1 MTEGSTTKT
10 IVNLYRG
17 AIIQVFNGY
26 MEEFQNI
33 SQRMIEN
40 GVFDD
45 SELDQFN
52 KEVAVP
58 IIDEISLHLSS
69 SISDI
74 KVNLAII
81 L

>member
-1 MTEGSTTKT
+1 
-10 IVNLYRG
+10 
-17 AIIQVFNGY
+17 

-40 GVFDD
+40 DVLDD
-45 SELDQFN
+45 SELEQFN

-58 IIDEISLHLSS
+58 IMDEISSQMSS
-69 SISDI
+69 RISDI
-74 KVNLAII
+74 KVVLKF

>member
-1 MTEGSTTKT
+1 
-10 IVNLYRG
+10 
-17 AIIQVFNGY
+17 

-40 GVFDD
+40 GVFDE

-58 IIDEISLHLSS
+58 IIDEVSLHLSS

-74 KVNLAII
+74 KVNLAIT